1 MDEGNTNWYWIWV
14 DDCLGNNY
22 QLFVWDICM
31 GYMYGIYVYVCI
43 CLYGIYDV
51 WDISCQ
57 PMGEEC
63 NLECF
68 FATLGRVIV
77 KCTFLKK

>member
-31 GYMYGIYVYVCI
+31 GYMYMFVYVCMGYMM
-43 CLYGIYDV
+43 YGIYHANP
-51 WDISCQ
+51 W
-57 PMGEEC
+57 EK
-63 NLECF
+63 N
-68 FATLGRVIV
+68 VIWGV
-77 KCTFLKK
+77 SLQLSGV